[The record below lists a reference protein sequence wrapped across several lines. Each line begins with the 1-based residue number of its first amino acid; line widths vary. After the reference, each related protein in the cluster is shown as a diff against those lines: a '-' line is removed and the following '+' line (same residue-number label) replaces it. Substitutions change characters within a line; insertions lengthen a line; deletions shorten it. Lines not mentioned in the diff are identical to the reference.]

1 MEIRQL
7 RHFMAVVDEG
17 GFTAAARAELIV
29 QSALSAS
36 IRNLERELGADLFD
50 RTGRRVVLTEA
61 GRALVPQARALL
73 AGAQAARQAVA
84 AVTGLERG
92 RVAIGTIQTL
102 TSVDLPA
109 ELAAFH
115 SAFPGIQV
123 SVRDATVDELTDAL
137 RAGELDLA
145 YLAPDARELPEGLT
159 VHATWH
165 EELVLITA
173 PGHRLAGAGR
183 VRISDLAEEPFVDF
197 RAGTGLETA
206 VRRLAAHCGLR
217 RRITCDVTQAGLLVE
232 LVRAG
237 IGVAFV
243 PRPIGER
250 AGLPCVTV
258 RQPEPGRTVVL
269 AGRGARPRNPAA
281 AALLDHLMASS
292 AGHLDT
298 PVDDPADGPAGRL
311 TRAAEARP
319 ARLRDAVPAAAGR
332 RGGRRPAAG

>member
-1 MEIRQL
+1 MRQL
-7 RHFMAVVDEG
+7 RHFMAVVTEG
-17 GFTAAARAELIV
+17 SFTAAARAELIV
-29 QSALSAS
+29 QSALSTS

-61 GRALVPQARALL
+61 GRALLPQARALL
-73 AGAQAARQAVA
+73 AGERSAREAVA
-84 AVTGLERG
+84 AVAGLDSG

-102 TSVDLPA
+102 TCVDLPG

-115 SAFPGIQV
+115 QDLPGIQV
-123 SVRDATVDELTDAL
+123 SVRDATVDDLTEAL

-173 PGHRLAGAGR
+173 PGHRLAGAGKTL
-183 VRISDLAEEPFVDF
+183 ISELAEEPFVDF

-206 VRRLAAHCGLR
+206 VRRLAAHCGLT
-217 RRITCDVTQAGLLVE
+217 RRITCDVTQAGLLVD

-250 AGLPCVTV
+250 AGLPCITV
-258 RQPEPGRTVVL
+258 RQPDPGRTVVL
-269 AGRGARPRNPAA
+269 AGRGSRPRNPAA
-281 AALLDHLMASS
+281 GALLDHLM
-292 AGHLDT
+292 GR
-298 PVDDPADGPAGRL
+298 GRL
-311 TRAAEARP
+311 TA
-319 ARLRDAVPAAAGR
+319 AVPAAAGR
-332 RGGRRPAAG
+332 PDGRRLPAG

>member
-7 RHFMAVVDEG
+7 RHFMAVVTEG
-17 GFTAAARAELIV
+17 TFTAAARAELIV
-29 QSALSAS
+29 QSALSTS
-36 IRNLERELGADLFD
+36 IRNLERELGAELFD

-61 GRALVPQARALL
+61 GRALLPRARALL
-73 AGAQAARQAVA
+73 AGERSAREAVA
-84 AVTGLERG
+84 AVAGLDSG

-102 TSVDLPA
+102 TCVDLPG

-115 SAFPGIQV
+115 QRFPGVQV
-123 SVRDATVDELTDAL
+123 SVRDAPVDGLTEAL

-145 YLAPDARELPEGLT
+145 YLAPDRRELPEGLA

-173 PGHRLAGAGR
+173 PGHPLAGAGKT
-183 VRISDLAEEPFVDF
+183 RISDLAEEPFVDF

-206 VRRLAAHCGLR
+206 VRRLAAHCGLT
-217 RRITCDVTQAGLLVE
+217 RRITCDVTQAGLLVD

-269 AGRGARPRNPAA
+269 AGRGSRPRNPAA
-281 AALLDHLMASS
+281 GALLDHL
-292 AGHLDT
+292 
-298 PVDDPADGPAGRL
+298 VDRG
-311 TRAAEARP
+311 
-319 ARLRDAVPAAAGR
+319 RLRDAGPAAAGPP
-332 RGGRRPAAG
+332 GDRRPPAG

>member
-7 RHFMAVVDEG
+7 RHFMAVVTEG
-17 GFTAAARAELIV
+17 SFTAAARAELIV
-29 QSALSAS
+29 QSALSTS
-36 IRNLERELGADLFD
+36 VRNLERELGADLFD

-61 GRALVPQARALL
+61 GRALLPQARALL
-73 AGAQAARQAVA
+73 AGERSAREAVA
-84 AVTGLERG
+84 AVAGLDSG

-102 TSVDLPA
+102 TCVDLPG

-115 SAFPGIQV
+115 DEFPGIQV
-123 SVRDATVDELTDAL
+123 SVRDATVDDLTEAV

-173 PGHRLAGAGR
+173 PGHPLARAGKTL
-183 VRISDLAEEPFVDF
+183 ISELAEEPFVDF

-206 VRRLAAHCGLR
+206 VRRLAAHCGLT
-217 RRITCDVTQAGLLVE
+217 RRITCDVTQAGLLVD

-258 RQPEPGRTVVL
+258 RQPDPGRTVVL
-269 AGRGARPRNPAA
+269 AGRGSRPRNPAA
-281 AALLDHLMASS
+281 GALLDHLM
-292 AGHLDT
+292 
-298 PVDDPADGPAGRL
+298 GPGRL
-311 TRAAEARP
+311 TG
-319 ARLRDAVPAAAGR
+319 AVPAAAGPPV
-332 RGGRRPAAG
+332 GRRPPAG

>member
-1 MEIRQL
+1 MRQL
-7 RHFMAVVDEG
+7 RHFMAVVTEG

-36 IRNLERELGADLFD
+36 IRNLERELGAELFD

-61 GRALVPQARALL
+61 GRALVPRARALL
-73 AGAQAARQAVA
+73 AGAEDARHAVA
-84 AVTGLERG
+84 AVAGLATG

-102 TSVDLPA
+102 TCVDLPA

-115 SAFPGIQV
+115 RAFPGIQV
-123 SVRDATVDELTDAL
+123 SVRDAPVAELTEAL

-145 YLAPDARELPEGLT
+145 YLAPDARRLPEGLT
-159 VHATWH
+159 AYATWH

-183 VRISDLAEEPFVDF
+183 TLVKDLAEEPFVDF

-206 VRRLAAHCGLR
+206 VRRLAAHCGLE
-217 RRITCDVTQAGLLVE
+217 RRITCDVTQIGLLVD

-243 PRPIGER
+243 PRRIGER
-250 AGLPCVTV
+250 AGLPCVRI

-269 AGRGARPRNPAA
+269 AGRGSRPRNPAA
-281 AALLDHLMASS
+281 AALVDHLT
-292 AGHLDT
+292 D
-298 PVDDPADGPAGRL
+298 
-311 TRAAEARP
+311 
-319 ARLRDAVPAAAGR
+319 AAA
-332 RGGRRPAAG
+332 

>member
-1 MEIRQL
+1 MEMRQL
-7 RHFMAVVDEG
+7 RHFMAVVTEG

-29 QSALSAS
+29 QSALSTS

-61 GRALVPQARALL
+61 GRALLPQARALL
-73 AGAQAARQAVA
+73 AGAEAARDAVA
-84 AVTGLERG
+84 AVAGLAAG

-102 TSVDLPA
+102 TCVDLPA

-115 SAFPGIQV
+115 QGFPGIQV
-123 SVRDATVDELTDAL
+123 SVRDATVSELTEAL

-159 VHATWH
+159 AYATWH

-173 PGHRLAGAGR
+173 PGHPLARAGR
-183 VRISDLAEEPFVDF
+183 TLIKDLAEEPFVDF

-206 VRRLAAHCGLR
+206 VRRLAAHCGLE

-250 AGLPCVTV
+250 AGLPCVEI

-269 AGRGARPRNPAA
+269 AGRGPRPRNPAA
-281 AALLDHLMASS
+281 GALL
-292 AGHLDT
+292 GHLT
-298 PVDDPADGPAGRL
+298 G
-311 TRAAEARP
+311 
-319 ARLRDAVPAAAGR
+319 AVPAAAGR
-332 RGGRRPAAG
+332 PGGRRPPAGP

>member
-1 MEIRQL
+1 MEMRQL
-7 RHFMAVVDEG
+7 RHFMAVVTEG
-17 GFTAAARAELIV
+17 SFTAAARAELIV
-29 QSALSAS
+29 QSALSTS

-61 GRALVPQARALL
+61 GRALLPRARALL
-73 AGAQAARQAVA
+73 AGADAARDAVA
-84 AVTGLERG
+84 AVAGLTAG

-102 TSVDLPA
+102 TCVDLPA

-115 SAFPGIQV
+115 RDLPGVQV
-123 SVRDATVDELTDAL
+123 SVRDATVSELTEAL

-145 YLAPDARELPEGLT
+145 YLAPDARALPEGLT
-159 VHATWH
+159 AYATWH

-173 PGHRLAGAGR
+173 PGHPLAEAGR
-183 VRISDLAEEPFVDF
+183 TLIKDLAEEPFVDF

-206 VRRLAAHCGLR
+206 VRRLAAHCGLE

-250 AGLPCVTV
+250 AGLPCVAV

-281 AALLDHLMASS
+281 GALLDHLTG
-292 AGHLDT
+292 AG
-298 PVDDPADGPAGRL
+298 
-311 TRAAEARP
+311 
-319 ARLRDAVPAAAGR
+319 PAAAGR
-332 RGGRRPAAG
+332 PGGRRLPAGP

>member
-1 MEIRQL
+1 MEMRQL
-7 RHFMAVVDEG
+7 RHFMAVVTEG
-17 GFTAAARAELIV
+17 SFTAAARAELIV
-29 QSALSAS
+29 QSALSTS

-61 GRALVPQARALL
+61 GRALLPQARALL
-73 AGAQAARQAVA
+73 AGADAARDAVA
-84 AVTGLERG
+84 AVAGLAAG

-102 TSVDLPA
+102 TCVDLPA

-115 SAFPGIQV
+115 QDFPGIQV
-123 SVRDATVDELTDAL
+123 SVRDATVSELTEAL

-159 VHATWH
+159 AYATWH

-173 PGHRLAGAGR
+173 PGHPLARAGR
-183 VRISDLAEEPFVDF
+183 TLIKDLAEEPFVDF

-206 VRRLAAHCGLR
+206 VRRLAAHCGLE

-250 AGLPCVTV
+250 AGLPCVTI

-281 AALLDHLMASS
+281 GALLDHLTGA
-292 AGHLDT
+292 T
-298 PVDDPADGPAGRL
+298 
-311 TRAAEARP
+311 
-319 ARLRDAVPAAAGR
+319 PAAAGR
-332 RGGRRPAAG
+332 PGGRRLPVGP